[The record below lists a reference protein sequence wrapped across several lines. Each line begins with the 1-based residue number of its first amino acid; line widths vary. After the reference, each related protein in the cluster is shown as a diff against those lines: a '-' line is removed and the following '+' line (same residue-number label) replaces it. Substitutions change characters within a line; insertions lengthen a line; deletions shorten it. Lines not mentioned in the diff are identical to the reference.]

1 MERTSCEQ
9 ASKLRWISETE
20 RSQAKKDRG
29 DGELIRRW
37 RCAGDGVVLLQRGNK
52 CEPVHSVVAAL
63 MTTQQQQPKGERGKG
78 SMFAN
83 WWGWLVVTW
92 SAKGHALPTPPLLR
106 TLSRTS
112 NALSFT
118 RAPQPPRTTS
128 RGKGLLL
135 LLLLRLL
142 QSPPHT
148 LLLRTS
154 HPRLLFPRSPTF
166 PRALVRL
173 PKHHRK
179 TEENLP

>member
-1 MERTSCEQ
+1 
-9 ASKLRWISETE
+9 
-20 RSQAKKDRG
+20 
-29 DGELIRRW
+29 
-37 RCAGDGVVLLQRGNK
+37 
-52 CEPVHSVVAAL
+52 
-63 MTTQQQQPKGERGKG
+63 MTTQQQQPKGERGKR

-166 PRALVRL
+166 PRTLVRL
-173 PKHHRK
+173 SIMRFYCFISLSTTEKQKKICRETAPKIILVSSPR
-179 TEENLP
+179 LQFPISLSA

>member
-37 RCAGDGVVLLQRGNK
+37 RCAGDGIVLLQRGNK

-135 LLLLRLL
+135 LLLRLL

-154 HPRLLFPRSPTF
+154 HPRLLFPRSPTC
-166 PRALVRL
+166 PRALVLL